1 MDGVRTA
8 PEPPQASIFALSVLL
23 LVVLAAPWAMGGV
36 SPLAVRLLALTSLTT
51 SAAVLFM
58 QAAAGAS
65 RPSVPAWPL
74 VAIGAL
80 GVFQLVPLP
89 ESVLRVVAPG
99 SARVWHSA
107 DPAVAA
113 VLGPGPHPVSL
124 SPDATAIGLGLW
136 VGLVALAY
144 LAAPA
149 VSSSRGAVIAA
160 AAVAFSGAALSVYA
174 IVTRAAFGPL
184 LYGQFP
190 VPTVMPFGPFVSKNH
205 FAGYVAMAAA
215 LTLGLTFDFIDREKS
230 GSSSLSWID
239 SRRAYRILL
248 GFGAV
253 VVMVAA
259 VLVSLSRG
267 GAVSLGAGVVTLLAL
282 RSRKAASPLRLIVP
296 LVALAMAVVA
306 VLPADV
312 HRRLSTLAEA
322 SRDDVVSFRVDTW
335 RASMR
340 LVAGSPIVGS
350 GIGAYV
356 DALPPYKRTGG
367 GFRIEHAENDY
378 LEWLGET
385 GVVGGVLGAAAL
397 VGLWRSARRRLAD
410 GVGTHRAIAMGALGA
425 VTALLV
431 HSAVD
436 FNTRLPSN
444 AALFLLALAMAC
456 HPGGSRASRLATVAT
471 GVFLLGCGVRIWM
484 SPSSAV
490 ATPRSDA
497 LAASAITDPSAR
509 ALRVTRAESALVP
522 ALRRRPADA
531 EAWFLLGWTRFAQG
545 RTHEAAAFARRAVE
559 LDPARTALRERARAL
574 EQAAALR
581 R

>member
-1 MDGVRTA
+1 M
-8 PEPPQASIFALSVLL
+8 
-23 LVVLAAPWAMGGV
+23 
-36 SPLAVRLLALTSLTT
+36 
-51 SAAVLFM
+51 
-58 QAAAGAS
+58 
-65 RPSVPAWPL
+65 
-74 VAIGAL
+74 
-80 GVFQLVPLP
+80 
-89 ESVLRVVAPG
+89 APG
-99 SARVWHSA
+99 AARVWYSA

-113 VLGPGPHPVSL
+113 VLGMGPHPVSV
-124 SPDATAIGLGLW
+124 SPDATAIGLALW
-136 VGLVALAY
+136 IGLVGLAY

-149 VSSSRGAVIAA
+149 AASSRGAVIAA
-160 AAVAFSGAALSVYA
+160 TAVAFSGTALSAYA
-174 IVTRAAFGPL
+174 IVARAAFGPL
-184 LYGQFP
+184 LYGRFP

-205 FAGYVAMAAA
+205 FAGYVAMAAVI
-215 LTLGLTFDFIDREKS
+215 TLGLTFDLIDREKRGAS
-230 GSSSLSWID
+230 PLSWID

-267 GAVSLGAGVVTLLAL
+267 GAVSLVAGVVTLLAL
-282 RSRKAASPLRLIVP
+282 RWRNAASPLRLVVP
-296 LVALAMAVVA
+296 LVGVAMAVLA
-306 VLPADV
+306 LLPADV
-312 HRRLSTLAEA
+312 HRRLATLAEA
-322 SRDDVVSFRVDTW
+322 SRQDVASFRVDTW
-335 RASMR
+335 RASLR

-410 GVGTHRAIAMGALGA
+410 GVGTHRAIALGALGA
-425 VTALLV
+425 ATALLV

-456 HPGGSRASRLATVAT
+456 HPGDKTASRLATVGA
-471 GVFLLGCGVRIWM
+471 GAFVLAAGFLIWR
-484 SPSSAV
+484 SPPSAV

-509 ALRVTRAESALVP
+509 ALRVARAESALVP

-545 RTHEAAAFARRAVE
+545 RTVEAAAFARRATD
-559 LDPARTALRERARAL
+559 LDPARTVLRERARAL
-574 EQAAALR
+574 EQAALR